1 MKHKNI
7 DYLLRGRTLLLEV
20 PSDSIDYKTWVELSL
35 LDELKP
41 IYPFRTDSYAMLG
54 NSPYSNYCE
63 YDMAALK
70 LRQSS
75 FLVSDIE
82 NDFDPSYDMVGD
94 YIKLNTVDDL
104 IKYLDENKLSID
116 DFIDSSHVDD
126 YPL

>member
-20 PSDSIDYKTWVELSL
+20 TSDSIDCRTWVELSL

-41 IYPFRTDSYAMLG
+41 IYPFRTDNYAMLG

-63 YDMAALK
+63 YDMAAFK
-70 LRQSS
+70 LRKSS

-82 NDFDPSYDMVGD
+82 NDFDPSYDMVGE

>member
-20 PSDSIDYKTWVELSL
+20 ASDSIDYRTWVELSL

-41 IYPFRTDSYAMLG
+41 IYPFRTDNYAMLG
-54 NSPYSNYCE
+54 NSTYSNYCE
-63 YDMAALK
+63 YDMAAFK
-70 LRQSS
+70 LRKSS

-82 NDFDPSYDMVGD
+82 NDYDPSYDMVGD